1 MNIGIIGLGLIGGS
15 LGRSIVA
22 KTNHLVFACDTDAKT
37 MLLGELLNA
46 YHFKLGDENLSKLDI
61 LIVALYPNATID
73 TVKKLLPKLK
83 KGCIVMDICGNK
95 RKIVDAYKKLANDFK
110 HITFISSHPMAG
122 REFSGIKHSSINLF
136 DRASMILVP
145 VNADLFVTKSIKDF
159 CLSLGFG
166 SVVISSAEE
175 HDKIIAFTSQ
185 LAHIISSAY
194 IKSPTAENYLGFSAG
209 SFRDMTRVARLSP
222 EMWTELMIDNGDN
235 LTAEIKCMISSLNDY
250 LKAIEDKNSIK
261 LFELLKDGTERKL
274 RAEKLK
280 NKKLD

>member
-15 LGRSIVA
+15 LGRTIVS
-22 KTNHLVFACDTDAKT
+22 KTEHVVYASDIDAKA

-46 YHFKLGDENLSKLDI
+46 YHHKLDDDCLSKLDI
-61 LIVALYPNATID
+61 LIVALYPNATIKVLND
-73 TVKKLLPKLK
+73 ILPKLK

-95 RKIVDAYKKLANDFK
+95 RKIVANYKKFASTYSNL
-110 HITFISSHPMAG
+110 TFISSHPMAG

-136 DRASMILVP
+136 ERASMILVP
-145 VNADLFVTKSIKDF
+145 VNADLFTTKSVKDF

-166 SVVISSAEE
+166 SVIISSAEE

-185 LAHIISSAY
+185 LAHIVSSAY

-235 LTAEIKCMISSLNDY
+235 LAVEIKHMISSLNDY
-250 LKAIEDKNSIK
+250 LKAIEDKNSDK
-261 LFELLKDGTERKL
+261 LFGLLKDGTERKL

-280 NKKLD
+280 NKKID